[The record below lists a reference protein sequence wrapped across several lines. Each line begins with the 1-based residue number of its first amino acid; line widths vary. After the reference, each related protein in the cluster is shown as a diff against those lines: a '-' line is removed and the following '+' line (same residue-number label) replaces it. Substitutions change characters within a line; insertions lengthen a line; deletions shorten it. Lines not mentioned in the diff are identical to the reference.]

1 MMDKMHYSL
10 GSLPVFLKEP
20 LHFKDR
26 IQMILIITY
35 QLINK
40 TVELF
45 LKPCFKKSLMLAL
58 SLQASTAIKTTEKK
72 KTSLLY
78 VHIGIF

>member
-1 MMDKMHYSL
+1 MTSKVDDGQNALFLKC
-10 GSLPVFLKEP
+10 LPVFLKEL

-45 LKPCFKKSLMLAL
+45 FEAM
-58 SLQASTAIKTTEKK
+58 
-72 KTSLLY
+72 
-78 VHIGIF
+78 F